1 MKEILKLAF
10 ALMIFATVA
19 CVALAFVYA
28 STEER
33 IAENQSAKLNLAL
46 MDIFGKD
53 AVFENIDGFPG
64 LDGDT
69 VKFAAAYA
77 VKSGGAFTGI
87 VLNASD
93 QGFNDTIT
101 VLVGVD
107 AGGRIAGVRILQ
119 NTDTPGLGANASSA
133 AYFVDKPANTKTFYD
148 QFTGMEADGNIKVT
162 KDGGKVEVIAAA
174 TITSR
179 AVSRVVNSAGIAGR
193 NWIAGSGAAL
203 KKEAE

>member
-10 ALMIFATVA
+10 ALMVFATVA
-19 CVALAFVYA
+19 CVALAFVYT

-33 IAENQSAKLNLAL
+33 IAENQSAKLNAAL

-64 LDGDT
+64 PDGDT
-69 VKFAAAYA
+69 VKFGTAYA
-77 VKSGGAFTGI
+77 AKSGGALTGI
-87 VLNASD
+87 ALNASD

-101 VLVGVD
+101 ALVGVD

-148 QFTGMEADGNIKVT
+148 QFAGMEADGNIRVT
-162 KDGGKVEVIAAA
+162 ADGGKVEAITAA

-179 AVSRVVNSAGIAGR
+179 AVSRVVNSAGVAGR
-193 NWIAGSGAAL
+193 NWLSGSGAVL
-203 KKEAE
+203 K

>member
-28 STEER
+28 STEGR
-33 IAENQSAKLNLAL
+33 IAENQSAKLNAAL
-46 MDIFGKD
+46 MDIFGEG
-53 AVFENIDGFPG
+53 AVFEKVDGFSG
-64 LDGDT
+64 LDGDA
-69 VKFAAAYA
+69 VKFGTAYA
-77 VKSGGAFTGI
+77 AKKSGALAGI
-87 VLNASD
+87 ALNASD

-101 VLVGVD
+101 ALVGVD
-107 AGGRIAGVRILQ
+107 AGGKIAGVRILQ
-119 NTDTPGLGANASSA
+119 NTDTPGLGANAGSA

-148 QFTGMEADGNIKVT
+148 QFAGMEAGGNIKVT
-162 KDGGKVEVIAAA
+162 KDGGKVEAITAA

-193 NWIAGSGAAL
+193 NWLAGNGAVL